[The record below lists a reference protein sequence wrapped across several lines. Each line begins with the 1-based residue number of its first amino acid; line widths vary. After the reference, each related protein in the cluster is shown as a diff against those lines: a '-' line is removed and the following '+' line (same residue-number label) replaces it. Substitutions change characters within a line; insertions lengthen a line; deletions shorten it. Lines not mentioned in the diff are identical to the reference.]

1 LALDNISL
9 VEDAR
14 AKWLR
19 EAVGMSNRKDEP
31 DNGPLRVDVD
41 QLHRIS
47 ELTIAHY
54 DRLAEAYWDGT
65 RDHEII
71 YSADFY
77 QHCYGARQVFTRID
91 HLCAGS
97 SADLGNFRLQAPG
110 IIKFS

>member
-1 LALDNISL
+1 
-9 VEDAR
+9 
-14 AKWLR
+14 
-19 EAVGMSNRKDEP
+19 MSNRKDEP

-91 HLCAGS
+91 HYVRDHLRILVISDSRRRESLS
-97 SADLGNFRLQAPG
+97 SLGRMRP
-110 IIKFS
+110 